1 MSDIQILFPE
11 PVPVTVG
18 GRQVLILPVRMRHFE
33 AFGQA
38 ASDLFVMLG
47 KFTSEEIYSY
57 AKKNGGLKVILLHCT
72 TLSRWRLSRLP
83 AAVAVELMIHVVMAN
98 AGFFGRALV
107 KAERFVVGQ
116 TSPSN

>member
-18 GRQVLILPVRMRHFE
+18 RRRVLIRPVRMRHFE
-33 AFGQA
+33 DFGHA
-38 ASDLFVMLG
+38 ASDLLVMLG
-47 KFTSEEIYSY
+47 QFSTEEIYKY
-57 AKKNGGLKVILLHCT
+57 AKNSGGLKLVLLKCT
-72 TLSRWRLSRLP
+72 TLSRWGLYRLP
-83 AAVAVELMIHVVMAN
+83 AAVAVELMIHVIMVN

-107 KAERFVVGQ
+107 KAERFVAGQ

>member
-11 PVPVTVG
+11 SVPVTVG
-18 GRQVLILPVRMRHFE
+18 TKRVLILPVRLRHFD

-47 KFTSEEIYSY
+47 KFTTEEIYSY
-57 AKKNGGLKVILLHCT
+57 AKKSGGLKVILLHCT